1 MEKLKSMITGKQRY
15 PFLTTLA
22 KVLLT
27 IPKLNADPEHFFCK
41 VRNIVTDQRADL
53 KAQTVESLLLCKVS

>member
-27 IPKLNADPEHFFCK
+27 IPKLNADPEQ
-41 VRNIVTDQRADL
+41 VRKIVTDQRADL

>member
-15 PFLTTLA
+15 PFPTTLA

-27 IPKLNADPEHFFCK
+27 IPILNADPEHLFCK
-41 VRNIVTDQRADL
+41 VRKIVTDQRADL
-53 KAQTVESLLLCKVS
+53 KAQTVESLLFCKVS